1 MKVIIAGSRIFEDY
15 QFMSIM
21 CDNILGVRDDIEIVS
36 GGAKGADKLGERFAK
51 ERNLP
56 LTIFHAEWDKYG
68 KSAGYKRNVQMA
80 DYGDMLIAFWDGKS
94 SGTKH
99 MINLAEKKGMEVNVF
114 NPFEIDY

>member
-1 MKVIIAGSRIFEDY
+1 
-15 QFMSIM
+15 
-21 CDNILGVRDDIEIVS
+21 
-36 GGAKGADKLGERFAK
+36 
-51 ERNLP
+51 
-56 LTIFHAEWDKYG
+56 
-68 KSAGYKRNVQMA
+68 MA